1 MKATKAAE
9 EAQALA
15 GTVVLATGGAGLLE
29 APPPLLLLP
38 PPPQPPSATKA
49 TINSAG
55 RPRQNRKFI
64 FIMHLNC

>member
-29 APPPLLLLP
+29 APPPLLLP